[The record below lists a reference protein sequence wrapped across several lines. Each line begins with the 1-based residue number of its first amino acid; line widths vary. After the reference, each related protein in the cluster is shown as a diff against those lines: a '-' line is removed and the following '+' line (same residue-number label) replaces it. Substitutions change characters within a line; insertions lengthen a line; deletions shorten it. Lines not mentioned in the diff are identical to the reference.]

1 MLSVKELLTQKT
13 MPTWNDISLKLYKDF
28 TVQYL
33 LNRCFEYHLVNG
45 TVICVQFKEWAMKHL
60 WAIHYIDGT
69 IDKNKMFRQIEEGL
83 DIDCFM
89 KDRRK
94 RHKLLHYK
102 DGVRMFACIYY
113 IMKCGN
119 LFYVNNGVLQNSRIK
134 VNYIRSKIVSE
145 KGVNVGMRLEA
156 GVYVPLTILID
167 TAVNPY
173 KTVEKLYPQKVFKLI
188 IKEKERVVEEVYYNN
203 YWKRKKKN
211 KICKRDTRPAC
222 FNPNTY
228 AHVR

>member
-102 DGVRMFACIYY
+102 DRVRMFACIYY

-145 KGVNVGMRLEA
+145 KGVNVDMRLEA

-167 TAVNPY
+167 TAANPY

-188 IKEKERVVEEVYYNN
+188 IKDEVPDEYTLTLLFEDQSGFTYKVPLVNLQNMSVEELNE
-203 YWKRKKKN
+203 KS
-211 KICKRDTRPAC
+211 
-222 FNPNTY
+222 
-228 AHVR
+228 